1 MIIIDQYISL
11 LNSIAKVIEKI
22 AYEQI
27 TDYLEENELL
37 CPQQFGFRRGKC
49 TQHAITYLNEHIRQN
64 MDKSRF
70 TGAVYLD
77 LRRAFGTVDH
87 ACLLNKL
94 SHYGIKNNEYLWIQ
108 DYLFNR
114 SQYVYYNQV
123 ESDKEHISYGV
134 PQGSILGPLLHL
146 RNATS

>member
-1 MIIIDQYISL
+1 
-11 LNSIAKVIEKI
+11 
-22 AYEQI
+22 
-27 TDYLEENELL
+27 
-37 CPQQFGFRRGKC
+37 
-49 TQHAITYLNEHIRQN
+49 

-77 LRRAFGTVDH
+77 LRRAFDTVDH

-94 SHYGIKNNEYLWIQ
+94 SHYGIKKNEYLWIQ